1 MQWNILATV
10 FVKGI
15 KMERQS
21 LSESNYELWHL
32 IGKVNH
38 LLILARQRELNQYHI
53 PVRQA
58 YILRVIHELGSKAT
72 LYELA
77 KKVERTSDVISRQ
90 AVKMEN
96 DGLIQRIKDSPKS
109 KILRLELTKKGLEI
123 IKVSGQS
130 KSADAIFSTI
140 SGEQRQ
146 QLESILNQ
154 LLVKLVKLKKRGD
167 RENL

>member
-1 MQWNILATV
+1 
-10 FVKGI
+10 
-15 KMERQS
+15 MENQS

-58 YILRVIHELGSKAT
+58 YILRVINDLGSKAT

-90 AVKMEN
+90 AVKMED
-96 DGLIQRIKDSPKS
+96 DGLIRRIKDAPKS
-109 KILRLELTKKGLEI
+109 KLLRLELTEKGLEI
-123 IKVSGQS
+123 IKVSRQS
-130 KSADAIFSTI
+130 KSADAVFSSLI
-140 SGEQRQ
+140 GEQRQ

-154 LLVKLVKLKKRGD
+154 LLIKLIKHKKRGD
-167 RENL
+167 RANL